1 VTNSDRTRFTDQE
14 FQAIAALLGYTFRNR
29 DLLKAALTHG
39 SGRKGKT
46 NTTYQRLEFLG
57 DRVLGLVIAEELY
70 VRNPRKAEGALAQN
84 FSVLVRAEACADA
97 ARDLNISEHI
107 RVGQKEKAQGMATQ
121 TVILGDVM
129 ESILGAMYL
138 DGGLEPARALIMR
151 LWDERLSSRSKL
163 VKDAKSFLQ
172 EWALAQGKAIPAYR
186 IVSRDGPDHSPNF
199 TIAVTIEGFAEAVA
213 SAQSKRNGEQLAAEL
228 FLRREKIRK

>member
-1 VTNSDRTRFTDQE
+1 MTNSDRTRFTDQE

-97 ARDLNISEHI
+97 ARDLGISEHI

-199 TIAVTIEGFAEAVA
+199 TIAVTIEGFAEAIA
-213 SAQSKRNGEQLAAEL
+213 SAPSKRNGEQLAAEL

>member
-1 VTNSDRTRFTDQE
+1 MTNSDRTRFTDQE

-97 ARDLNISEHI
+97 ARDLGISEHI

-199 TIAVTIEGFAEAVA
+199 TIAVTVDGFAEAIA

>member
-1 VTNSDRTRFTDQE
+1 MTTDRTRFTEQE

-39 SGRKGKT
+39 SGRKGKA

-84 FSVLVRAEACADA
+84 FSLLVRAEACADA
-97 ARDLNISEHI
+97 ARDLAIAEHI
-107 RVGQKEKAQGMATQ
+107 RVGEKEKAQGMTTQ
-121 TVILGDVM
+121 TLILGDVM

-138 DGGLEPARALIMR
+138 DGGLEPSRALIMR
-151 LWDERLSSRSKL
+151 LWEKRLANRTKL
-163 VKDAKSFLQ
+163 VKDAKSYLQ
-172 EWALAQGKAIPAYR
+172 EWALSKAKGIPVYR
-186 IVSRDGPDHSPNF
+186 IISRDGPDHSPHF
-199 TIAVTIEGFAEAVA
+199 TIGVTVDGFSEAAA
-213 SAQSKRNGEQLAAEL
+213 SAQSKRTGEQLAAEA

>member
-1 VTNSDRTRFTDQE
+1 VTTDRTRFSDQE
-14 FQAIAALLGYTFRNR
+14 FQAIAALLGYTFGNR

-39 SGRKGKT
+39 SGRKGKA

-84 FSVLVRAEACADA
+84 FSLLVRAEACADA
-97 ARDLNISEHI
+97 ARELGIADHI
-107 RVGQKEKAQGMATQ
+107 RVGPKEKAQGMTTQ
-121 TVILGDVM
+121 TLILGDVM
-129 ESILGAMYL
+129 EAILGAMYL
-138 DGGLEPARALIMR
+138 DGGLEPSRALIMR
-151 LWDERLSSRSKL
+151 LWERRLSNRTKL

-172 EWALAQGKAIPAYR
+172 EWALGQAKAIPVYR
-186 IVSRDGPDHSPNF
+186 IVARQGPDHLPHF
-199 TIAVTIEGFAEAVA
+199 TIGVTVEGFSEAVA
-213 SAQSKRNGEQLAAEL
+213 SAQSKRIGEQLAAEA

>member
-1 VTNSDRTRFTDQE
+1 MTNSDRTRFTDQE

-39 SGRKGKT
+39 SGRKGKA

-97 ARDLNISEHI
+97 ARDLGISEHI

-199 TIAVTIEGFAEAVA
+199 TIAVTVDGFAEAIA

>member
-1 VTNSDRTRFTDQE
+1 VTNDRTRFTDQE

-29 DLLKAALTHG
+29 DLLKSALTHG
-39 SGRKGKT
+39 SGSKG
-46 NTTYQRLEFLG
+46 NTTTTYERLEFLG

-84 FSVLVRAEACADA
+84 FSLLVRAEACAEA
-97 ARDLNISEHI
+97 ARDLGISEHI
-107 RVGQKEKAQGMATQ
+107 RVGLKEKAQGMTNQ

-129 ESILGAMYL
+129 ESILGAIYL
-138 DGGLEPARALIMR
+138 DGGLEPARSLIMR
-151 LWDERLSSRSKL
+151 LWEERLSSGTLL

-172 EWALAQGKAIPAYR
+172 EWALALGKAIPDYR
-186 IVSRDGPDHSPNF
+186 IVSREGPDHSPSF
-199 TIAVTIEGFAEAVA
+199 TIAVTVEGFAEAFA
-213 SAQSKRNGEQLAAEL
+213 SAPSKRHGEQLAAEA

>member
-1 VTNSDRTRFTDQE
+1 VTTHRTRFNEAEYQT
-14 FQAIAALLGYTFRNR
+14 IAALLGYTFGNR

-84 FSVLVRAEACADA
+84 FSLLVRAEACAEA
-97 ARDLNISEHI
+97 ARELGIADHI
-107 RVGQKEKAQGMATQ
+107 RVGQKEKAQGMTTQ
-121 TVILGDVM
+121 TLILGDVM
-129 ESILGAMYL
+129 EAILGAMYI
-138 DGGLEPARALIMR
+138 DGGLEPSRALIIR
-151 LWDERLSSRSKL
+151 LWERRLSNRSKL
-163 VKDAKSFLQ
+163 IKDAKSFLQ
-172 EWALAQGKAIPAYR
+172 EWALGKAKAIPLYR
-186 IVSRDGPDHSPNF
+186 IVAREGPDHSPHF
-199 TIAVTIEGFAEAVA
+199 TIGVIVEGFAEALA
-213 SAQSKRNGEQLAAEL
+213 SAQSKRIGEQLAAEA

>member
-1 VTNSDRTRFTDQE
+1 MTADRTRFTDQE

-39 SGRKGKT
+39 SGRKGKA
-46 NTTYQRLEFLG
+46 NITYQRLEFLG

-84 FSVLVRAEACADA
+84 FSLLVRAEACADA
-97 ARDLNISEHI
+97 ARDLGIAEHI
-107 RVGQKEKAQGMATQ
+107 RVGTKEKAQGMTTQ

-129 ESILGAMYL
+129 EAILGAMYL
-138 DGGLEPARALIMR
+138 DGGLEPSRALIMR
-151 LWDERLSSRSKL
+151 LWERRLSNRTKL

-172 EWALAQGKAIPAYR
+172 EWALGQAKAIPAYR
-186 IVSRDGPDHSPNF
+186 VVTREGPDHSPQF
-199 TIAVTIEGFAEAVA
+199 TIAVTVEGFSEAVA
-213 SAQSKRNGEQLAAEL
+213 SAQSKRTGEQLAAEA

>member
-1 VTNSDRTRFTDQE
+1 MTNDRTRFSDQE
-14 FQAIAALLGYTFRNR
+14 YQAIAALLGYTFRNR

-84 FSVLVRAEACADA
+84 FSLLVRAEACAEA
-97 ARDLNISEHI
+97 ARDLGISEHI

-129 ESILGAMYL
+129 ESVLGAMYL

-151 LWDERLSSRSKL
+151 LWDERLSNRTKL

-186 IVSRDGPDHSPNF
+186 IVSREGPDHSPNF
-199 TIAVTIEGFAEAVA
+199 TIAVTVEGFAEEIA
-213 SAQSKRNGEQLAAEL
+213 SAQSKRNGEQLAAEA

>member
-1 VTNSDRTRFTDQE
+1 VTTDRTRFTETE
-14 FQAIAALLGYTFRNR
+14 FQTIAALLGYTFRSR

-57 DRVLGLVIAEELY
+57 DRVLGIVIAEELY

-84 FSVLVRAEACADA
+84 FSLLVRAEACADA
-97 ARDLNISEHI
+97 ARDLGIADHI

-121 TVILGDVM
+121 TLILGDVM
-129 ESILGAMYL
+129 EAILGAMYL
-138 DGGLEPARALIMR
+138 DGGLEPSRSLIMR
-151 LWDERLSSRSKL
+151 LWERRLSNRTKL

-172 EWALAQGKAIPAYR
+172 EWALGQGKAIPLYR
-186 IVSRDGPDHSPNF
+186 VVARDGPDHSPHF
-199 TIAVTIEGFAEAVA
+199 TIGVTVDGFAEAVA
-213 SAQSKRNGEQLAAEL
+213 SAQSKRIGEQLAAEA

>member
-1 VTNSDRTRFTDQE
+1 MTNTDRTRFTDQE

-39 SGRKGKT
+39 SGRKGNT
-46 NTTYQRLEFLG
+46 HTTYQRLEFLG

-84 FSVLVRAEACADA
+84 FSLLVRAEACADA
-97 ARDLNISEHI
+97 ARDLGISEHI

-151 LWDERLSSRSKL
+151 LWEERLSSRSKL

-186 IVSRDGPDHSPNF
+186 IVSRDGPDHSPHF
-199 TIAVTIEGFAEAVA
+199 TIAVTVEGFAEAIA
-213 SAQSKRNGEQLAAEL
+213 SAQSKRNGEQLAAEA

>member
-1 VTNSDRTRFTDQE
+1 MTTDRTRFTETE
-14 FQAIAALLGYTFRNR
+14 FQTIAALLGYTFHSR

-84 FSVLVRAEACADA
+84 FSLLVRAEACADA
-97 ARDLNISEHI
+97 ARDLGIADHI

-129 ESILGAMYL
+129 EAILGAMYL
-138 DGGLEPARALIMR
+138 DGGLEPSRALIMR
-151 LWDERLSSRSKL
+151 LWERRLSNRTKL

-172 EWALAQGKAIPAYR
+172 EWALSKAKAIPTYR
-186 IVSRDGPDHSPNF
+186 VVSRDGPDHSPHF
-199 TIAVTIEGFAEAVA
+199 TIGVIVEGYDEAVA
-213 SAQSKRNGEQLAAEL
+213 SAQSKRLGEQLAAEA

>member
-1 VTNSDRTRFTDQE
+1 MTNSDRTRFTDQE

-97 ARDLNISEHI
+97 ARDLGISEHI

-199 TIAVTIEGFAEAVA
+199 TIAVTIEGFAEAIA